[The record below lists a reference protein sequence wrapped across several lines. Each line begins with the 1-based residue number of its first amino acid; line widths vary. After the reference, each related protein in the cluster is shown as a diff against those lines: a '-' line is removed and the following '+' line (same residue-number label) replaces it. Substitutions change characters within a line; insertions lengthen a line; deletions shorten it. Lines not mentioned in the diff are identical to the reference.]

1 MNLSTED
8 AASDLKGLK
17 GLQYWHKIVVLL
29 CLGWVIIWIY
39 RPVLTAI
46 FPEVQATI
54 GQQSNAAL
62 GLIASCYFFAY
73 TAMQIPA
80 GILVDKF
87 GQRAVLIPGFTL
99 FVIAAIIVG
108 SATNIQMIYLGSVLA
123 GLGCGSYYGSAYSL
137 TAENIPSEHRGFA
150 TAIINTGSALGMGVS
165 LIGTS
170 VLVKTMGIQWSYML
184 YIIAALLVAMIVAFI
199 VIIKPSQRHKKADTT
214 QAATEASTPEVKGT
228 IMERFFSRKMVASYV
243 MYFATCYAYYMIVSW
258 LPNFLETERGFE
270 GASIGSAS
278 SIVAFTAI
286 PGALII
292 SKISDKFNNKRLAF
306 VVALELIAGVMLLV
320 TVQAST
326 ITMLLAGL
334 VFYGLLGKLTVE
346 PILISYVADNASK
359 TGYGTTFGVFN
370 FFGMSSSVIAPPLTG
385 FLADMT
391 GTKITGFYVAIA
403 ILLIATAYF
412 LFINMLDRKQA
423 V

>member
-1 MNLSTED
+1 MNLSTEG
-8 AASDLKGLK
+8 KTTGLQ
-17 GLQYWHKIVVLL
+17 GLQYWHKIVILL

-54 GQQSNAAL
+54 GTQSNAAL
-62 GLIASCYFFAY
+62 GFIASCYFFAY

-99 FVIAAIIVG
+99 FVIAAIVVG

-150 TAIINTGSALGMGVS
+150 TAIINTGSALGMGIS

-170 VLVKTMGIQWSYML
+170 VLVKTMNIPWSYML
-184 YIIAALLVAMIVAFI
+184 YIIAGLLVLMIIAFVI
-199 VIIKPSQRHKKADTT
+199 IIKPSDRTKV
-214 QAATEASTPEVKGT
+214 QAKNTTEATAVEAPKGT
-228 IMERFFSRKMVASYV
+228 IAERFFSRRMIASYI

-292 SKISDKFNNKRLAF
+292 SKISDKFNNKRIAFIVTLEILA
-306 VVALELIAGVMLLV
+306 AVMLLI
-320 TVQAST
+320 TIQAGT
-326 ITMLLAGL
+326 ITMLLTGL

-391 GTKITGFYVAIA
+391 GTKITGFYVAVA
-403 ILLIATAYF
+403 ILIIATLFF
-412 LFINMLDRKQA
+412 LFINALERRKMA
-423 V
+423 